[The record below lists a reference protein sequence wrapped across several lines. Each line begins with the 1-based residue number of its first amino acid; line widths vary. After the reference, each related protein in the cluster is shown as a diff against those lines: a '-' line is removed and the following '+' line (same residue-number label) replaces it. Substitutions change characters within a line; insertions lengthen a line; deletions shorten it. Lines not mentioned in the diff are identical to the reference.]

1 MKKYWEDPAIVEH
14 CNLLINSYRKLVN
27 KDLIPISD
35 NALENSFQLFHAP
48 FILVSHGIEK
58 DPIFNYANEKAL
70 KTWEMKWEE
79 FVGLPSRFS
88 VEKVETDDREKLL
101 AEAQVKG
108 YVSNYLGIRITKSGK
123 RFKIID
129 TILYNLTNEE
139 GNYKGQA
146 AVIPIWEF
154 I

>member
-1 MKKYWEDPAIVEH
+1 MKKYWEDPSIVKH
-14 CNLLINSYRKLVN
+14 CNLLLRSYRRLLN
-27 KDLIPISD
+27 KDLITTSNDI
-35 NALENSFQLFHAP
+35 LENSFQLFHAP

-70 KTWEMKWEE
+70 KTWEMSWEE

-88 VEKVETDDREKLL
+88 VEKTETDDREKLL
-101 AEAQVKG
+101 SEAQVKG
-108 YVSNYLGIRITKSGK
+108 YVSNYLGIRITKSGR

-129 TILYNLTNEE
+129 TILYNLTDEG
-139 GNYKGQA
+139 GNYKGQV
-146 AVIPIWEF
+146 AVIPKWEF